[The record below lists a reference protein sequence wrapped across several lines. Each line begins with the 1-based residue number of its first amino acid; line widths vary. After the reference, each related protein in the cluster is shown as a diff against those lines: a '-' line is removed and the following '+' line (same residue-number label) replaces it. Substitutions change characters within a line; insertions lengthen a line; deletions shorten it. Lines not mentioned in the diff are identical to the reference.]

1 MSALKFWVWLA
12 ARPRLSAAC
21 KGALLSHFGTAEE
34 VYYAD
39 KSELLK
45 AAPLEE
51 KQLSALLDK
60 SLDKALAVLDECA
73 RRDVFVLSLHD
84 ALYPQRLRNIF
95 DPPLLLYG
103 RGTMPAFDDEAAI
116 AVVGTRDCSPYGL
129 RTAEHFGY
137 ALARQGALIV
147 SGLARGIDA
156 SAHQG
161 ALRGGGITAAVLG
174 CGPDIPYPAENAR
187 LYEDILSSG
196 VILSEYPPGT
206 EVRPWYF
213 PARNRIVSG
222 LSVATLVVEAP
233 EKSGALITAATALD
247 QGRDVFA
254 VPGPIDARTS
264 LGCNALIRDGAYL
277 AAESGDLLRAYFP
290 RYPHKL
296 HPSGEKPPLT
306 DAQPE
311 ETPKKEPAKKEKSAQ
326 DKPRASKTAPREPAA
341 LPRISAGERDPL
353 ALSILRVL
361 DDKTPTLIDEVA
373 DRLSQPV
380 SQVLSAVTIMEIDG
394 LIRQEGMRMYLRTVE
409 VEETKE

>member
-1 MSALKFWVWLA
+1 MSSLKFWVWLS

-21 KGALLSHFGTAEE
+21 KSALLDHFGSAEE

-39 KSELLK
+39 KSELVK
-45 AAPLEE
+45 AVPLEE

-60 SLDKALAVLDECA
+60 SLDKALAVLEECA

-137 ALARQGALIV
+137 ALANQGALVV

-156 SAHQG
+156 SAHEG
-161 ALRGGGITAAVLG
+161 ALRAGGITAAVLG

-196 VILSEYPPGT
+196 VVLSEYPPGT

-264 LGCNALIRDGAYL
+264 LGCNALLRDGAYL

-306 DAQPE
+306 DARPE
-311 ETPKKEPAKKEKSAQ
+311 ESPQQEPTQKETPAQ
-326 DKPRASKTAPREPAA
+326 DKPRAKSAPREPAA
-341 LPRISAGERDPL
+341 LPRRSAGEIDPM

-373 DRLSQPV
+373 ASLSLPV
-380 SQVLSAVTIMEIDG
+380 AQVLSAVTIMEIDG